1 MLLDHARER
10 GGRDRFQYG
19 LVSAMAMTDEE
30 RQAAVAEIEATI
42 ERLRDFKP
50 RSHEETILRTLEEEQ
65 RARPAAPAPVRKEA
79 PNTGLVYKTRE
90 VVETASAAASD
101 EPWWQWVD
109 KRIEAANEAILE
121 ATGEVIGHERERER
135 DAIKSAVDRLDK
147 DLGRS
152 IAVNQGKA
160 EGRLNAIENQLEREV
175 REMQQRVDRA
185 EKAMADARMELLNLA
200 SEFRA
205 ILNDAAEAQR
215 QISLAL
221 LHR

>member
-1 MLLDHARER
+1 
-10 GGRDRFQYG
+10 
-19 LVSAMAMTDEE
+19 MTDEE

-109 KRIEAANEAILE
+109 KR
-121 ATGEVIGHERERER
+121 
-135 DAIKSAVDRLDK
+135 
-147 DLGRS
+147 
-152 IAVNQGKA
+152 
-160 EGRLNAIENQLEREV
+160 
-175 REMQQRVDRA
+175 
-185 EKAMADARMELLNLA
+185 
-200 SEFRA
+200 
-205 ILNDAAEAQR
+205 
-215 QISLAL
+215 
-221 LHR
+221 

>member
-1 MLLDHARER
+1 
-10 GGRDRFQYG
+10 
-19 LVSAMAMTDEE
+19 MTDEE